1 VLADKNGRVLAARD
15 PIGVV
20 PLYWGWGDDGSVW
33 FASELKALAGV
44 CRRFEQFPPGHMF
57 VDGKLERYYNPVW
70 KEASSA
76 TARPSLEELRDAL
89 DTAVQK
95 RLMCDVPYGV
105 LISGGLDSSIVSALC
120 ARHARKRIEDGEAS
134 EAWYPRLHS
143 FCIGL
148 DGAPDLGHARE
159 VAAFLGTVHHEMVYT
174 LQEGIDAL
182 SDVIYHI
189 ESYDVTTVR
198 ASTPMFLMA
207 RKIRALGIKMVLSG
221 EGADEVFGGYLYFH
235 KAPNA
240 KELYAET
247 VRKVGALHNYDC
259 LRANKSMA
267 AWGIETRVPFLDRH
281 LLDLAMCI
289 DPELKLPSASDS
301 KMEKHIL
308 RAAFDRDE
316 DPYLPKSVL
325 WRQKEQFSDGV
336 GYGWIDGLRDYADAQ
351 ISDELFAMR
360 EYRFPEN
367 TPRSKEGYLYRSIF
381 EKHFPQPAAAKTV
394 PAEKSIACSS
404 EAALRWEEQWAEKA
418 DPSGRAIET
427 HESAY
432 KE

>member
-1 VLADKNGRVLAARD
+1 MRAR
-15 PIGVV
+15 
-20 PLYWGWGDDGSVW
+20 W
-33 FASELKALAGV
+33 
-44 CRRFEQFPPGHMF
+44 PP
-57 VDGKLERYYNPVW
+57 
-70 KEASSA
+70 
-76 TARPSLEELRDAL
+76 
-89 DTAVQK
+89 
-95 RLMCDVPYGV
+95 
-105 LISGGLDSSIVSALC
+105 
-120 ARHARKRIEDGEAS
+120 
-134 EAWYPRLHS
+134 
-143 FCIGL
+143 
-148 DGAPDLGHARE
+148 
-159 VAAFLGTVHHEMVYT
+159 FLGTVHHEMVYT

-336 GYGWIDGLRDYADAQ
+336 GYGWIDGLRDYADAPNLRRAVRHARVSLSRKHAAQ
-351 ISDELFAMR
+351 QRGLSLPLDLRKALSAAR
-360 EYRFPEN
+360 GCQDG
-367 TPRSKEGYLYRSIF
+367 PRGKEHRLQLGSG
-381 EKHFPQPAAAKTV
+381 
-394 PAEKSIACSS
+394 
-404 EAALRWEEQWAEKA
+404 AALGRTVGRKSRPIGPRHRNPRKRLQRIRRRLTAEI
-418 DPSGRAIET
+418 PINV
-427 HESAY
+427 
-432 KE
+432 